1 MAPLQKIVRVRRTYN
16 QWVANQTLED
26 FALRFTAKGA
36 RRWSALRVANTA
48 LGAISFLALEA
59 IGGTVTLNYGFT
71 NAMAAIIAVSILIF
85 VTALPISYYAAR
97 YGVDI
102 DLLTRGAGFGYIGS
116 TITSL
121 IYASFTFIF
130 FAIEAAIM
138 ALALEMGFGIPLSA
152 GYLISSLAVIPLV
165 THGITFISRF
175 QLWTQPIWLVLH
187 VLPFVFIA
195 LHHSDGLGEW
205 TGYTGSMGDRDGSFD
220 LLLFGAASGVIFAL
234 IAQIGEQVDFLR
246 FMPVRR
252 RGRRLVW
259 WVSLLSA
266 GPGWIVPGAIKLAA
280 GSFLA
285 VLAVNQGV
293 AVEHAA
299 EPTRMYLIAFGYMF
313 SSADV
318 ALFVMVVFVVVSQLK
333 INVTNSYAGSIAWS
347 NFFSRLTH
355 SHPGRVVWL
364 VFNVTIA
371 FLLMAVGIYKALEQ
385 ILGLYSIVA
394 VSWVGAIVADLLI
407 NKPLGLSPPHI
418 EFKRA
423 HLYDINPV
431 GLGSMV
437 LGTLTAA
444 IAFTGAFGV
453 TLQALAPF
461 LALAVPFVSAPLIAW
476 ATGGRYYIARS
487 SSGMGAGA
495 TPDAATVRCV
505 ICEHVFE
512 REDMAFCPAYSGAI
526 CSLCC
531 SLDARC
537 HDVCKTQAR
546 MPEQVL
552 GWLRL
557 MLPERMVGRVNSRI
571 GHYLSLLT
579 LFGAIIGAILTV
591 IYHQAVL
598 NDDAHRETI
607 AAIFWNLF
615 FILMI
620 IAGVA
625 TWLFVLAQESRK
637 VAQEESM
644 RQTNLLMQEI
654 EAHDR
659 TDAKLQKAKE
669 VAEAANHA
677 KSRYVVGMSHEL
689 RSPLNAIFGYAQLLE
704 ADTTIPPRRRDAI
717 KVIRRS
723 SEHLTSLI
731 EGLLDI
737 SKIEAGRLRLNRD
750 EVHLV
755 EFLNQIV
762 DMFRLQ
768 ATAKGIDFRFDRPDT
783 LPLVVYTDAKRLR
796 QILINLLSNAIKFT
810 PSGFIALRIRYRSQV
825 AEIEIEDS
833 GIGILPDDIG
843 RIFEPFERG
852 QLAGARK
859 TPGTGLGLTITK
871 LLTEIMG
878 GEVSVSSATGK
889 GSVFRVKLLLSEV
902 RRPSRLAPVAQPV
915 TGYDGPRRTVLIAD
929 DDPAHRDLAIE
940 ILGPLGFIVFT
951 AEDGASCIALAEEVR
966 PDLVLLDISMPGI
979 DGRETARLLRLS
991 RHLKARIVMI
1001 SANAAEGRPVPGP
1014 DGKISYD
1021 AYMEKPITIPALLE
1035 TIRSVLDLDWVHGV
1049 PAEPAAAAAPGFG
1062 ADAVP
1067 ERAHLDDLRQLG
1079 RIGYVRGIKTKLD
1092 EIEVKSPECE
1102 PFTSHMK
1109 ALVNDLALDD
1119 YMRTLEAL
1127 DGDAGQP

>member
-1 MAPLQKIVRVRRTYN
+1 MAALQKIVRVRRTYN

-71 NAMAAIIAVSILIF
+71 NAMAAILAVGLLIF
-85 VTALPISYYAAR
+85 FTALPISYYAAR

-152 GYLISSLAVIPLV
+152 GYLISSLVVIPLV

-175 QLWTQPIWLVLH
+175 QLWTQPVWVVLH

-195 LHHSDGLGEW
+195 IHHSDGLEEW
-205 TGYTGSMGDRDGSFD
+205 TGHAGLAGDPDGSFD

-246 FMPVRR
+246 FMPVKRR
-252 RGRRLVW
+252 RNRFVW
-259 WVSLLSA
+259 WTSLLSA
-266 GPGWIVPGAIKLAA
+266 GPGWIVLGAIKLAA

-285 VLAVNQGV
+285 VLALGQGV
-293 AVEHAA
+293 SIDHAA
-299 EPTRMYLIAFGYMF
+299 EPTRMYLIAFGHMF

-318 ALFVMVVFVVVSQLK
+318 ALFVMVAFVVVSQIK

-355 SHPGRVVWL
+355 SHPGRVIWL
-364 VFNVTIA
+364 VFNVAIA

-407 NKPLGLSPPHI
+407 NKPLKLSPPHI

-431 GLGSMV
+431 GVGAMLLGV
-437 LGTLTAA
+437 LASAL
-444 IAFTGAFGV
+444 AFTGLFGV
-453 TLQALAPF
+453 TVEALAPF
-461 LALAVPFVSAPLIAW
+461 VALAVPFAAAPLIAW

-487 SSGMGAGA
+487 SAGLLPSTA
-495 TPDAATVRCV
+495 MTRCV
-505 ICEHVFE
+505 ICEHSFE

-537 HDVCKTQAR
+537 GDVCKPQSR

-557 MLPERMVGRVNSRI
+557 ALPERVVDRMNSRL
-571 GHYLSLLT
+571 GHYLSLLA
-579 LFGAIIGAILTV
+579 LFGLIIGLILTV

-607 AAIFWNLF
+607 AGIFWNLF

-620 IAGVA
+620 ITGVA

-637 VAQEESM
+637 VAQEETA

-654 EAHDR
+654 EAHER
-659 TDAKLQKAKE
+659 TDAELQKAKE
-669 VAEAANHA
+669 VAEAANLA

-704 ADTTIPPRRRDAI
+704 ADQTIPPRRRDAI

-723 SEHLTSLI
+723 SEHLSSLI

-755 EFLNQIV
+755 EFLDQIV

-768 ATAKGIDFRFDRPDT
+768 ATAKGIEFVFDRPET

-810 PSGFIALRIRYRSQV
+810 PGGFIALRIRYRSQV
-825 AEIEIEDS
+825 ADIEVEDS
-833 GIGILPDDIG
+833 GIGILPDDLG

-852 QLAGARK
+852 RLAGARM

-878 GEVSVSSATGK
+878 GEISVGSTAGK

-902 RRPSRLAPVAQPV
+902 RRPSRLAPVALKI
-915 TGYDGPRRTVLIAD
+915 TGYAGPRRTVLVAD
-929 DDPAHRDLAIE
+929 DDPDHRELVTE

-951 AEDGASCIALAEEVR
+951 ATDGASCVALAEEIQ
-966 PDLVLLDISMPGI
+966 PDLVLMDISMPGI
-979 DGRETARLLRLS
+979 NGRDAARLLRRSS
-991 RHLKARIVMI
+991 RVSARIVMI
-1001 SANAAEGRPVPGP
+1001 SANAAEGRAEPGAEE
-1014 DGKISYD
+1014 DGGTAHDGYL
-1021 AYMEKPITIPALLE
+1021 EKPITIPALLD
-1035 TIRSVLDLDWVHGV
+1035 TIRAVLGLDWVHDAAVEPVQPARAGFPPGTV
-1049 PAEPAAAAAPGFG
+1049 PGRG
-1062 ADAVP
+1062 
-1067 ERAHLDDLRQLG
+1067 HLDDLRQLG

-1092 EIEVKSPECE
+1092 EIEVRSPECG
-1102 PFTSHMK
+1102 PFVSHMK
-1109 ALVNDLALDD
+1109 SLVNDLALDD

-1127 DGDAGQP
+1127 DGHAG